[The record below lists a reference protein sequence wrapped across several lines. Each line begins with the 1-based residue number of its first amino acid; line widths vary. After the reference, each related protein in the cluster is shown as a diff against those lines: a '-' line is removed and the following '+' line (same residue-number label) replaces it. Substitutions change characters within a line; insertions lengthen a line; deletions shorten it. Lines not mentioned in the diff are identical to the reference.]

1 MLGELNRAEATPREN
16 HSSQGSDASPHD
28 TREQSPAARSPTQ
41 LDCCSAVLATKRE
54 DAVPALKS
62 YSTLWEGK
70 ATQKPVS
77 HLPLQL
83 HPLPPFGLKWILFY
97 PGPFLIPWELSPGQP
112 GESTRPEGLSKAF
125 SFPSLTKSQES
136 QQTAALF

>member
-1 MLGELNRAEATPREN
+1 MLGKLNRAEATPREN

-41 LDCCSAVLATKRE
+41 LDCCSAVSATKRE

-70 ATQKPVS
+70 ATQKPACQPPASATSPYASFWTKMDFV
-77 HLPLQL
+77 LPRS
-83 HPLPPFGLKWILFY
+83 LPDSLGTQSRTARRKYKARGLK
-97 PGPFLIPWELSPGQP
+97 
-112 GESTRPEGLSKAF
+112 
-125 SFPSLTKSQES
+125 
-136 QQTAALF
+136 